1 MACETLQIPAASPGQ
16 HFQLTVCRFG
26 TPGMEKKAYVQA
38 STHADEVPAALT
50 AMHLRRLLESAERE
64 GRVRGEVVLVPA
76 ANPPGFAQALLGHHM
91 GRYHLPTGR
100 NFNRFWPDATQ
111 AVLAARKVFTDDPVA
126 NAARARSIMRTHLET
141 LQPNAADEQLKLTLM
156 QLAHDAD
163 IVLDLHTDDDAEMHL
178 YVDPDHWPALTDLA
192 GLLDAKVVMFAR
204 GSGGNAFE
212 ETVAAPFVALR
223 ETGVTCELPVTVTVE
238 LRGRLDVDDAL
249 AMRDGRALFD
259 FLILRGII
267 DGEVQAAPEFSGIAA
282 PFEATEPV
290 RTPAGGICVFLK
302 ERGAYVEA
310 GEVIAEIANPVTD
323 TRTPVRTRAKGRLFT
338 RCLHR
343 LVHAGDV
350 IAKVQGTMPLPG
362 RCKGQLMTD

>member
-1 MACETLQIPAASPGQ
+1 MACETLQLPTASPGQ
-16 HFQLTVCRFG
+16 HFRLTVCRFG
-26 TPGMEKKAYVQA
+26 TPGAGKKAYVQA

-50 AMHLRRLLESAERE
+50 AMHLRRLLEAAERE
-64 GRVRGEVVLVPA
+64 GRIRGEIVLVPA

-100 NFNRFWPDATQ
+100 NFNRFWPDTTQ
-111 AVLAARKVFTDDPVA
+111 AVLAARGAFGEDPVA
-126 NAARARSIMRTHLET
+126 NAARIRTVMRDHLEA
-141 LQPNAADEQLKLTLM
+141 LRANAADEHLKLMLM
-156 QLAHDAD
+156 RLAHDAD
-163 IVLDLHTDDDAEMHL
+163 IVLDLHTDDDADMHL
-178 YVDPDHWPALTDLA
+178 YVDPDHWPGLADLA

-223 ETGVTCELPVTVTVE
+223 EAGIPCELPVTVTVE

-249 AMRDGRALFD
+249 AARDARALFD
-259 FLILRGII
+259 FLILRGIVE
-267 DGEVQAAPEFSGIAA
+267 GEAQAPEFSGIAA

-302 ERGAYVEA
+302 DRGAQVEA
-310 GEVIAEIANPVTD
+310 GEVIAEIADPVAD
-323 TRTPVRTRAKGRLFT
+323 VRMPVRTRATGRLFT

-350 IAKVQGTMPLPG
+350 IAKVQGTAPLPG
-362 RCKGQLMTD
+362 RRKGQLMTD

>member
-1 MACETLQIPAASPGQ
+1 MACETLPLPASSPGQ
-16 HFQLTVCRFG
+16 NVYITVCRFG
-26 TPGMEKKAYVQA
+26 TPGTERKAYIQA

-50 AMHLRRLLESAERE
+50 AMHLRRLLEDAERA
-64 GRVRGEVVLVPA
+64 GRIRGEIVLVPA

-91 GRYHLPTGR
+91 GRHHLPSGR

-111 AVLAARKVFTDDPVA
+111 AVFAVRESFGEDPVA
-126 NAARARSIMRTHLET
+126 NAARVRHIVSET
-141 LQPNAADEQLKLTLM
+141 LAALQANAADEHLKLMLM
-156 QLAHDAD
+156 RLAHDAD
-163 IVLDLHTDDDAEMHL
+163 IVLDLHTDDDADMHL
-178 YVDPDHWPALTDLA
+178 YVDPDHWPGLADLA

-223 ETGVTCELPVTVTVE
+223 EAGIPCELPVTVTVE

-249 AMRDGRALFD
+249 AARDARALFD

-267 DGEVQAAPEFSGIAA
+267 EGEAEAPEFSGIAA

-290 RTPAGGICVFLK
+290 RAPAGGICVFLK
-302 ERGAYVEA
+302 ARGAHVEA
-310 GEVIAEIANPVTD
+310 GEVIAEIADPVAD
-323 TRTPVRTRAKGRLFT
+323 VRTPVRTRATGRLFT

-350 IAKVQGTMPLPG
+350 IAKVQGTAPLPG
-362 RCKGQLMTD
+362 RRKGQLMTD

>member
-1 MACETLQIPAASPGQ
+1 MTCETLLLPTASPGQ
-16 HFQLTVCRFG
+16 NFRLAICRFG
-26 TPGMEKKAYVQA
+26 RVKAGRKAYVQA

-50 AMHLRRLLESAERE
+50 AMHLRRLLEDAERA
-64 GRVRGEVVLVPA
+64 GRIRGEIVLVPA

-91 GRYHLPTGR
+91 GRYHLPSGR

-111 AVLAARKVFTDDPVA
+111 AVLAARDSFGENPVA
-126 NAARARSIMRTHLET
+126 NATRVRHIVSET
-141 LQPNAADEQLKLTLM
+141 LAALRVNAADEHLKLTLM
-156 QLAHDAD
+156 RLAHDAD

-178 YVDPDHWPALTDLA
+178 YVDPDHWPGLADLA

-212 ETVAAPFVALR
+212 ETVAAPFVALL
-223 ETGVTCELPVTVTVE
+223 EAGIPCELPATVTVE

-249 AMRDGRALFD
+249 AESDARALFD

-267 DGEVQAAPEFSGIAA
+267 EGETEAPEFSGIAA

-302 ERGAYVEA
+302 DRGAHVEA
-310 GEVIAEIANPVTD
+310 GEIIAEIADPVAD
-323 TRTPVRTRAKGRLFT
+323 TRTPVRTCATGRLFT

-350 IAKVQGTMPLPG
+350 IAKVQGTAPLPD
-362 RCKGQLMTD
+362 RRRGQLMTD